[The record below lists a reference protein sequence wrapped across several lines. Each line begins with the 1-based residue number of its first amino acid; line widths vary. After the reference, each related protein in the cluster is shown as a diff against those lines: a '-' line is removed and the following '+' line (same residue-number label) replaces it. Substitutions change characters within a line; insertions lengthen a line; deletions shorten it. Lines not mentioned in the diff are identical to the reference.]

1 MKRILLDTHA
11 LIWWMCGDKKLG
23 LNAQEHIANPE
34 NAIFVSAA
42 TVWEMSIKQQM
53 GKLEVPDDIESIVE
67 QLGFSALPI
76 TLFHGQQSGKLPMH
90 HRDPFDRMLI
100 AQAQAEGL
108 QILTKDAYFPDYGI
122 RLIDASKW

>member
-23 LNAQEHIANPE
+23 HDAKEQIATVE
-34 NAIFVSAA
+34 NTIYISAA

-53 GKLEVPDDIESIVE
+53 GKLTVPDDIESLIE
-67 QLGFSALPI
+67 ELGFNALPI
-76 TLFHGQQSGKLPMH
+76 SLFHGQQAGRLPMH

-108 QILTKDAYFPDYGI
+108 QILTKDEYFPDYSV
-122 RLIDASKW
+122 RLIDASK

>member
-11 LIWWMCGDKKLG
+11 LIWWLNGDNQLG
-23 LNAQEHIANPE
+23 ANAIEHIANPE
-34 NAIFVSAA
+34 NDIYVSAA

-53 GKLEVPDDIESIVE
+53 GKLVVPEDIESKVE
-67 QLGFSALPI
+67 QAGFSELPI
-76 TLFHGQQSGKLPMH
+76 TLFHGQQAGRLHLH

-108 QILTKDAYFPDYGI
+108 QILTKDEQFPAYGI
-122 RLIDASKW
+122 RLINASH